1 MKTVAISVMNLC
13 VPCENRCRYCLLSYD
28 GKTNGV
34 DFERSTVYAKRF
46 YDWLKINRPDI
57 SFTFG
62 FGYSMEHPHLEKAI
76 PFCQSVGSITGEFL
90 QFDGM
95 KFRTKSE
102 LEDLLSKLKSLG
114 VKLIDLTFYGT
125 EQYHDRFAVR
135 NGDFRLMMDTLCAAN
150 KVDLDV
156 SVSIPLSHENANQI
170 DTLLNQ
176 LDKYRVSRSVC
187 FVPHSEGKGQLLD
200 KVRLTLA
207 DYEQLSDRAKSLF
220 NRERFRTESE
230 WVQEKALPCPEK
242 RALTVTLRPD
252 NVDFF
257 EHLTFEDTVSYL
269 EKLDDTYY
277 EQIPSFS
284 ALLELYG
291 DRNGEKLY
299 SARDL
304 YLHYQRRYIAEHNLQ
319 VYDINDERQCFSRRF

>member
-1 MKTVAISVMNLC
+1 MNTVSINVMNLC

-46 YDWLKINRPDI
+46 FDWLKVNRPEI
-57 SFTFG
+57 SFLFG
-62 FGYSMEHPHLEKAI
+62 FGYSMEHPNLENAI
-76 PFCQSVGSITGEFL
+76 KFCQSIGSITGEFL

-95 KFRTKSE
+95 KFRSESE
-102 LEDLLSKLKSLG
+102 LEALLSKLKSLG
-114 VKLIDLTFYGT
+114 IKLIDLTFYGT
-125 EQYHDRFAVR
+125 EQYHDRFAAR
-135 NGDFRLMMDTLCAAN
+135 NGDFRLMMDTLHAAN

-156 SVSIPLSHENANQI
+156 SVSIPLTHENVSQA
-170 DTLLNQ
+170 DDLLNQ
-176 LDKYRVSRSVC
+176 LDKFRIARFAC
-187 FVPHSEGKGQLLD
+187 FVPHSEGKGHLLD
-200 KVRLTLA
+200 RVRLTLA
-207 DYEQLSDRAKSLF
+207 DYEQLSDRVKSHF
-220 NRERFRTESE
+220 NRERFRPEQE
-230 WVQEKALPCPEK
+230 WTQEKALPCSDK

-257 EHLTFEDTVSYL
+257 EYLSFEETISYL

-277 EQIPSFS
+277 QTVPSFPE
-284 ALLELYG
+284 LLAMYG
-291 DRNGEKLY
+291 DSNGANMY

-304 YLHYQRRYIAEHNLQ
+304 YLHYQRKYIAEHDLQ